1 MARQFFAEKFP
12 MYAGAKIRCES
23 WLLSPTLKEVLP
35 PSSKILGF
43 QDYFVTKSLGIDE
56 GEFMTWVFKRPDIPL
71 KDLPESTSLQRNLK
85 SYLLSGGKV
94 TAAEGTLKDRDFGG
108 EN

>member
-1 MARQFFAEKFP
+1 M
-12 MYAGAKIRCES
+12 
-23 WLLSPTLKEVLP
+23 
-35 PSSKILGF
+35 
-43 QDYFVTKSLGIDE
+43 GIH
-56 GEFMTWVFKRPDIPL
+56 

-108 EN
+108 RR